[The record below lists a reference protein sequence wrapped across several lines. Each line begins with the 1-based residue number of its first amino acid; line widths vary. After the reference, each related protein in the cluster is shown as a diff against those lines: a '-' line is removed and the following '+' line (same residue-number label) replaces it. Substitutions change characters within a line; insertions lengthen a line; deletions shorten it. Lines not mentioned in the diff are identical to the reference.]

1 MLGLERVYKK
11 CGLMGDWKDTLEL
24 LYDLIYSIVVP
35 SDRLSVILHVVIM
48 SQSCYFYKLATIT
61 HLFISFIPLQ
71 SFHNISH
78 TSIKVQ

>member
-11 CGLMGDWKDTLEL
+11 CGLMGDWKDILEL
-24 LYDLIYSIVVP
+24 LYDYSIVLVVP

-61 HLFISFIPLQ
+61 HLFLSH
-71 SFHNISH
+71 SYFHPTTNHYNKI
-78 TSIKVQ
+78 Q